1 MKIGKGRRAQ
11 SAGGSAGLKPGKP
24 SKNQTKKSLYIVVT
38 VVITALLIVWVYS
51 MGRKAEETVQVCMT
65 SQAIYKNQVITES
78 MLQPYDMLKG
88 EFEKFAITESNGTK
102 TRRILLWEE
111 RGMILNSFAAYPI
124 QANEYCEYRDFIRS
138 RVDNED
144 NVLYSFP
151 GKNIVQLSIGTA
163 DLSSFK
169 TFLQPGDRVNIS
181 AIYSESEAVVQTD
194 AFGGQTTQN
203 VETFKTE
210 RVFNDIMIADLLN
223 SSGESI
229 LDIYADSFKTFLQ
242 PGDRVNISAIYSES
256 EAVVQTDAFGGQ
268 TTQNVETFKTE
279 RVFNDIMIADL
290 LNSSGESILDIY
302 ADYNN
307 RTTYQQAQLDA
318 SQSFK
323 DSVEPATLLVALTPQ
338 EEERY
343 YYYASKGD
351 VEFVMSLPQ
360 RVE

>member
-78 MLQPYDMLKG
+78 MQQPYEMLKG
-88 EFEKFAITESNGTK
+88 EFKKFAITESNGTK

-138 RVDNED
+138 RVDYVD
-144 NVLYSFP
+144 NVWYSFP

-163 DLSSFK
+163 DLS
-169 TFLQPGDRVNIS
+169 
-181 AIYSESEAVVQTD
+181 
-194 AFGGQTTQN
+194 
-203 VETFKTE
+203 
-210 RVFNDIMIADLLN
+210 
-223 SSGESI
+223 
-229 LDIYADSFKTFLQ
+229 SFKTFLQ

-351 VEFVMSLPQ
+351 VELVMSLPQ

>member
-151 GKNIVQLSIGTA
+151 GKNIVQLSIGID
-163 DLSSFK
+163 DLS
-169 TFLQPGDRVNIS
+169 
-181 AIYSESEAVVQTD
+181 
-194 AFGGQTTQN
+194 
-203 VETFKTE
+203 
-210 RVFNDIMIADLLN
+210 
-223 SSGESI
+223 
-229 LDIYADSFKTFLQ
+229 SFKTFLQ